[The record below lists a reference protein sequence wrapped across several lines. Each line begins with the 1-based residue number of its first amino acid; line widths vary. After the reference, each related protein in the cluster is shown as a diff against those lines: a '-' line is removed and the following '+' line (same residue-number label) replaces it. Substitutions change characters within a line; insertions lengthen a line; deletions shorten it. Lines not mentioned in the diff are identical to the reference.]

1 MGTRRCSPACATRV
15 ASRGVGVVVAVAV
28 MGVVVMAM
36 FVSPVVRRARDERK
50 VPVIRIVHNTG
61 GVDVNACAAG

>member
-1 MGTRRCSPACATRV
+1 
-15 ASRGVGVVVAVAV
+15 VGVVVAVAV